1 MKQAKQSKK
10 TGKPLKVILTVLC
23 IILLAAV
30 LAVCALG
37 ISLAVRYR
45 NHSFEY
51 QPPVER
57 DSSDIKT
64 EYVYPDVI
72 PDPSLSVGEDEL
84 PQDTETEDTVPPA
97 DPAETTGIPP
107 VDPAETTGVP
117 PVDPADTTAAPPVDP
132 PVSTEETRGNI
143 PAETTPHTE
152 TAPVTSAPQTT
163 APAETLAPVVNAPD
177 TPKETAKP
185 VYNPDA
191 SFANSPNAVSV
202 YGKVPVYKVEQKDED
217 IINILVLGT
226 DSLDITRDRGRSDT
240 MIIVS
245 YNQKTG
251 SIKLTSLL
259 RDSLVPIEGHDWNRI
274 NTAYFFGGVG
284 LAINTV
290 NDLFDL
296 DIQQFIVIDLNGA
309 KNLVDH
315 VGGVNLTLT
324 KEEAELYNAYY
335 GTKYT
340 EGVNYMTGVH
350 LLRHMRNRELGSDF
364 ERTRR
369 QRDAIVAIMDKLLN
383 EKSLVELYEIAEY
396 SFDLIKTNISLS
408 TLTSLVTSAI
418 GNMSNLTV
426 TSQHVPYSDSYR
438 FAMYKKMAIISF
450 DIADAAERINK
461 FIYGDGK

>member
-1 MKQAKQSKK
+1 MKQAKQSRK
-10 TGKPLKVILTVLC
+10 TIKPLKAILIVLC
-23 IILLAAV
+23 IILLMAI
-30 LAVCALG
+30 LAVCAVG

-57 DSSDIKT
+57 DESDIKT
-64 EYVYPDVI
+64 EYEYPDVI
-72 PDPSLSVGEDEL
+72 LDPTPSAGEDVL
-84 PQDTETEDTVPPA
+84 PQDTETEDTVPPEES
-97 DPAETTGIPP
+97 AETT
-107 VDPAETTGVP
+107 DVP
-117 PVDPADTTAAPPVDP
+117 QVDPADTTAASPVDP
-132 PVSTEETRGNI
+132 SDSAEDTQGNI
-143 PAETTPHTE
+143 PEE
-152 TAPVTSAPQTT
+152 TAPPAETAPSASAEETT
-163 APAETLAPVVNAPD
+163 APAETLAPVVNVPD
-177 TPKETAKP
+177 TPKETYKP

-251 SIKLTSLL
+251 SIKLTSIL
-259 RDSLVPIEGHDWNRI
+259 RDSLVPIDGHNWNRI

-324 KEEAELYNAYY
+324 KEEAELYNIYF
-335 GTKYT
+335 GTQYT

-350 LLRHMRNRELGSDF
+350 LLQHMRNRELGSDF

-369 QRDAIVAIMDKLLN
+369 QRDAIVAIMDKLLT
-383 EKSLVELYEIAEY
+383 EKSLVELYEIADY
-396 SFDLIKTNISLS
+396 SFDLVKTNIPLS

-426 TSQHVPYSDSYR
+426 TAQHVPYSDSYR
-438 FAMYKKMAIISF
+438 FATYKGMAVISF
-450 DIADAAERINK
+450 DIEDAAERINE
-461 FIYGDGK
+461 FIYGDGEE